1 MPQLFLKTPLCNM
14 VLTEQE
20 GAITA
25 LHFCGAQAE
34 PFNDSTPLLNQA
46 ADELGRYL
54 KGELKQF
61 TVPVRAVGTPFMQRV
76 WAELE
81 KVPYG
86 ATVTYRE
93 LAEAAGSP
101 KGFRAAGMA
110 CNRNPVPIFIPC
122 HRIVGT
128 NGSLTG
134 YAGGLDIKSRLLAL
148 EQSGLLPAPEGAV

>member
-1 MPQLFLKTPLCNM
+1 M

-25 LHFCGAQAE
+25 LHFCGTQVE
-34 PFNDSTPLLNQA
+34 PYNDSTPLLNQA
-46 ADELGRYL
+46 AEELRRYL
-54 KGELKQF
+54 KGELRRF
-61 TVPVRAVGTPFMQRV
+61 TVPVRATGTPFMQRV
-76 WAELE
+76 WTELE

-86 ATVTYRE
+86 ATVTYRA

-122 HRIVGT
+122 HRIVGVS
-128 NGSLTG
+128 GSLTG
-134 YAGGLDIKSRLLAL
+134 YAGGLDIKSRLLTL
-148 EQSGLLPAPEGAV
+148 EQSGRLPAPEGAV